1 MKKIAQLLFVLLL
14 GATLQAQRV
23 QPVRFATQVVYF
35 PENFSEMLRTPVQ
48 DEEMV
53 DGYFARYLQVHQLP
67 KASQRKKLE
76 EMGVV
81 FAGYVHHQ
89 TYLVLLPSSFSLSNL
104 SILSPRSLMA
114 PDPRWKM
121 HQNLLDRPLGDWAV
135 NGDLVDL
142 QIQLYPTV
150 SIEKGVL
157 LCEKAGIQVLQKGL
171 YNGFLAVR
179 VAQDQLDAI
188 AKLPFIRWM
197 ELQPEPSE
205 PEDLNGRSLHRSNLL
220 DSDHPLGKKY
230 NGTGVN
236 VLVRD
241 DGAVGPHIDFQG
253 RLYNQDGVGAPTS
266 GTHGD
271 GVAGIIGGA
280 GNLDPTKKG
289 MAAGSDVYVV
299 DYTADFQDG
308 TMPLFFNQNVTIT
321 NSSYSNGCNAGY
333 TLAAQTVDQQIFQN
347 EGLMH
352 VFSAGNSNGQ
362 NCNYGAGNQW
372 GNITG
377 GHKMAKNAIAT
388 ANLRAN
394 AVLETSSS
402 RGPAHDGR
410 LKPDIAAHGA
420 EQNSTNPNNGY
431 QVFGGTS
438 AAAPGIAGCLA
449 QLTQAYRTLNDT
461 SLAPTALLKTAL
473 LNTANDLG
481 VVGPDFK
488 FGWGHVNTFR
498 ALRLLEQ
505 QRYTQGQV
513 EQGDTSSHSVAI
525 PFGTKQAKV
534 MLYWVDPPADENAAK
549 ALLNDLDIRLISPA
563 GDVVYLPWKLDPTPN
578 AITLD
583 LPAGLGRDSLNNTEQ
598 VALINPAP
606 GTYRIEVI
614 GYEVP
619 FGPQAFFLTWEFLND
634 QVQLTYPNGGE
645 SFVPGTAEWIR
656 WDAYDNTDPFFL
668 RYSTDGGQTFIPIG
682 SYNNDVRMLQWTV
695 PNVTTGNLKM
705 LLIRGNRRDTS
716 DFNLTAAPMPTNV
729 AVEKVCPDSMTVSW
743 TPVANDTLA
752 YDVFALG
759 EKYMDWKGS
768 SSINAN
774 QYTFAIEDAT
784 KEQWISARTSHPSGL
799 AGRRTNAI
807 YWPGGLK
814 GCPQPNDLSLNSLLS
829 IGSGAIVTCGAS
841 SKDVVIRI
849 INEGQNTAIG
859 ASATYQL
866 DNNPPVTEALPDI
879 PAGDTLDYTFLT
891 PLNLTQNAAVNLT
904 VSVQLSDDNYT
915 SNNSVQQGFT
925 VVANATNAPFTTDFE
940 AADLPLGWSILNPD
954 GGLTWTRSPNT
965 VTGLDG
971 TPTNTIRVNHFNY
984 SAQGQEDYLYAIPF
998 DLTNMTDP
1006 VLRFQYAHAQYNAS
1020 YNDGLRVEVFPAC
1033 NLGEAPV
1040 VVWEK
1045 FDPAL
1050 ATATSTSN
1058 WAPTSPDH
1066 WRAEVVDLKPYAG
1079 QTLVVRFSA
1088 LNDYGNN
1095 TYLDNVSLANLS
1107 NVAPVAFFAAPDTL
1121 CRLDSTQFL
1130 ATPSPDPSHTYTW
1143 TFGAGATPSTATG
1156 LGPHSVVYTFAGN
1169 RTINLYVSNGFATDT
1184 FSKTVNIRSFPVSSF
1199 TSSNDG
1205 LTVTFTNTSQNAD
1218 SYSWDFGDG
1227 NTSTESNPVHTYQ
1240 NPGQYAV
1247 KLSSTNNC
1255 RTTSKT
1261 NTVTLTSGT
1270 LEQLGIQSARILP
1283 NPNKGTFG
1291 LEINHPQGF
1300 SNARFLLV
1308 DASGK
1313 TVHAIQGV
1321 EVPAGKS
1328 MHAVHGTKLPAG
1340 NYRLMIQ
1347 TERGNASLPVVIVE

>member
-1 MKKIAQLLFVLLL
+1 MKKFAQLLFALLL
-14 GATLQAQRV
+14 GTALQAQQV
-23 QPVRFATQVVYF
+23 QPVRFANEVVYF
-35 PENFSEMLRTPVQ
+35 PENFSEMARTPIQ
-48 DEEMV
+48 DEEMAE
-53 DGYFARYLQVHQLP
+53 GYFARYLQVHKLP
-67 KASQRKKLE
+67 TADQRRKLE
-76 EMGVV
+76 QLGVV

-89 TYLVLLPSSFSLSNL
+89 TYLVLLPSSFALSNL
-104 SILSPRSLMA
+104 VSLAPRSLMA
-114 PDPRWKM
+114 PAPQWKM
-121 HQNLLDRPLGDWAV
+121 HRNLLERPFGDWAV
-135 NGDLVDL
+135 QGDLVDL
-142 QIQLYPTV
+142 QLQLYPTI
-150 SIEKGVL
+150 SIETGIG
-157 LCEKAGIQVLQKGL
+157 LCEKAGMQVLQKGIQ
-171 YNGFLAVR
+171 NGFLAVR
-179 VAQDQLDAI
+179 VPQDQLESI
-188 AKLPFIRWM
+188 AKLPFVRWI

-230 NGTGVN
+230 NGEGVN

-253 RLYNQDGVGAPTS
+253 RLFNQDGVGAPTS

-333 TLAAQTVDQQIFQN
+333 TLASQTVDQQIFQN

-388 ANLRAN
+388 ANLRVNGA
-394 AVLETSSS
+394 LETSSS

-410 LKPDIAAHGA
+410 LKPDISAHGA

-449 QLTQAYRTLNDT
+449 QLTHAYRTIKDT

-488 FGWGHVNTFR
+488 FGWGHINTFR
-498 ALRLLEQ
+498 SLRLLEQ
-505 QRYTQGQV
+505 ERYSHGLV
-513 EQGDTSSHSVAI
+513 EQGDTSSHAVTI
-525 PFGTKQAKV
+525 PFGTKQAKM

-598 VALINPAP
+598 VAISNPAP

-619 FGPQAFFLTWEFLND
+619 FGPQEYVVAWEFLND
-634 QVQLTYPNGGE
+634 QVQLTFPNGGE

-668 RYSTDGGQTFIPIG
+668 RYSTDGGQNFIPIG

-695 PNVTTGNLKM
+695 PNITTGSLKL

-716 DFNLTAAPMPTNV
+716 DFNLTAAPLPTNV
-729 AVEKVCPDSMTVSW
+729 AVEKVCPDSITVSW
-743 TPVANDTLA
+743 TKVANDTLA
-752 YDVFALG
+752 YEVLALG
-759 EKYMDWKGS
+759 EKYMDLKGTS
-768 SSINAN
+768 AINAN
-774 QYTFAIEDAT
+774 QFTFAISDAT
-784 KEQWISARTSHPSGL
+784 QEQWISARTSHPSGL
-799 AGRRTNAI
+799 TGRRTNAI

-814 GCPQPNDLSLNSLLS
+814 GCPQPNDVALNSLLS

-841 SKDVVIRI
+841 SKEVVIRA
-849 INEGQNTAIG
+849 INEGQNTASG
-859 ASATYQL
+859 ATATYQL
-866 DNNPPVTEALPDI
+866 DNEPPVTEVLPDI
-879 PAGDTLDYTFLT
+879 APGDTLDYTFNT
-891 PLNLTQNAAVNLT
+891 PLTLTQNATVNLI
-904 VSVQLSDDNYT
+904 VSLDLQDDNYT
-915 SNNSVQQGFT
+915 ANNSVQQSFT
-925 VVANATNAPFTTDFE
+925 VVANATATPFTVDFE
-940 AADLPLGWSILNPD
+940 AADLPAGWSVLNPD
-954 GGLTWTRSPNT
+954 GGITWSSTPNT
-965 VTGLDG
+965 VTGFDG

-984 SAQGQEDYLYAIPF
+984 SAQGQLDHLYAIPF

-1006 VLRFQYAHAQYNAS
+1006 VLRFNYAHAQYNAS
-1020 YNDGLRVEVFPAC
+1020 YNDGLRVEVFPSC

-1040 VVWEK
+1040 VVWER
-1045 FDPAL
+1045 FDPEL
-1050 ATATSTSN
+1050 ATFTSTSN
-1058 WAPTSPDH
+1058 WTPTSADQ
-1066 WRAEVVDLKPYAG
+1066 WRSEVVDLKPYAG
-1079 QTLVVRFSA
+1079 QTLVVRFTA
-1088 LNDYGNN
+1088 VNDYGNN

-1107 NVAPVAFFAAPDTL
+1107 NVAPVAFFVAADTL
-1121 CRLDSTQFL
+1121 CRLDSTLFV
-1130 ATPSPDPSHTYTW
+1130 AEPSPDPSHTYTW

-1156 LGPHSVVYTFAGN
+1156 LGPHSVIYTFAGN

-1184 FSKTVNIRSFPVSSF
+1184 LTKTVNIRSFPVSSF

-1218 SYSWDFGDG
+1218 AYLWDFGDG
-1227 NTSTESNPVHTYQ
+1227 NTSTESNPVHTYLAT
-1240 NPGQYAV
+1240 GQYEV
-1247 KLSSTNNC
+1247 KLSAINTC
-1255 RTTSKT
+1255 RTIKKT

-1270 LEQLGIQSARILP
+1270 LEQLGIQSAKILP
-1283 NPNKGTFG
+1283 NPSSGAFS
-1291 LEINHPQGF
+1291 LEINNQLGAT
-1300 SNARFLLV
+1300 NAQLRLV
-1308 DASGK
+1308 DATGK
-1313 TVHAIQGV
+1313 TIHRLEQVYL
-1321 EVPAGKS
+1321 PLGKS
-1328 MHAVHGTKLPAG
+1328 LLAVHGSSLPAG

-1347 TERGNASLPVVIVE
+1347 TERGSTSLPVVIVE